1 MKKFWIIIKIIALI
15 GWTVV
20 LAHNIELAGTGM
32 SANLSWSDIIFR
44 DAMIVAAMLSFVCA
58 EFE

>member
-15 GWTVV
+15 GWAAVLTHSVV
-20 LAHNIELAGTGM
+20 LAVTGIPI
-32 SANLSWSDIIFR
+32 NLNWSDIIFR
-44 DAMIVAAMLSFVCA
+44 DAAIVAAMLSFVCA